1 MNSKDI
7 QDVLMIDNYSKPLQ
21 ITNYSGI
28 GFEAD
33 VLMITKAKLVYE
45 YEIKTSRA
53 DFKKDFTKIS
63 KHKIYSDK
71 KPHLVKQR
79 NYPKKPNYFYYVCV
93 EGLIKVSEIP
103 PYAGLIYITK
113 EGYSKEIKKAP
124 RLHSYKFPDSMVWQI
139 ATTLTA
145 RIKFGCSYI
154 KHKHGFNKS

>member
-7 QDVLMIDNYSKPLQ
+7 QDILMINNYSKPLQ
-21 ITNYSGI
+21 ITNYSSI

-33 VLMITKAKLVYE
+33 VLMITNAKLAYE
-45 YEIKTSRA
+45 YEIKISRS
-53 DFKKDFTKIS
+53 DFKKDFSKIS

-71 KPHLVKQR
+71 KPHLVRNR

-93 EGLIKVSEIP
+93 EGLIKPSEIP
-103 PYAGLIYITK
+103 IYAGLIYITK
-113 EGYSKEIKKAP
+113 DEQIKEIKKAP
-124 RLHSYKFPDSMVWQI
+124 KLHSYKFPDSMIWQI

-154 KHKHGFNKS
+154 KHKHGFNKA

>member
-71 KPHLVKQR
+71 NPHLVKQR

-103 PYAGLIYITK
+103 SYAGLIYITK
-113 EGYSKEIKKAP
+113 KGLSKEIKKAP
-124 RLHSYKFPDSMVWQI
+124 KLHSYKFPDSMVWQI

>member
-79 NYPKKPNYFYYVCV
+79 NYPKN
-93 EGLIKVSEIP
+93 
-103 PYAGLIYITK
+103 
-113 EGYSKEIKKAP
+113 
-124 RLHSYKFPDSMVWQI
+124 QI
-139 ATTLTA
+139 IFTMFVL
-145 RIKFGCSYI
+145 KD
-154 KHKHGFNKS
+154 

>member
-71 KPHLVKQR
+71 NPHLVKQR

-103 PYAGLIYITK
+103 SYAGLIYITK
-113 EGYSKEIKKAP
+113 KGLSKEIKKAP
-124 RLHSYKFPDSMVWQI
+124 KLHSYKFPDSMVWQI

-154 KHKHGFNKS
+154 KQKHGFNKS

>member
-45 YEIKTSRA
+45 YEIKTSKA

-71 KPHLVKQR
+71 NPHLVKQR

-103 PYAGLIYITK
+103 SYAGLIYITK
-113 EGYSKEIKKAP
+113 KGLSKEIKKAP
-124 RLHSYKFPDSMVWQI
+124 KLHSYKFPDSMVWQI

>member
-21 ITNYSGI
+21 IANYSGI

-45 YEIKTSRA
+45 YEIKTSKA

-71 KPHLVKQR
+71 NPHLVKQR

-103 PYAGLIYITK
+103 SYAGLIYITK
-113 EGYSKEIKKAP
+113 KGLSKEIKKAP
-124 RLHSYKFPDSMVWQI
+124 KLHSYKFPDSMVWQI